1 MPAPEGQTILLVE
14 DNQSIQA
21 LFAAQL
27 RLEGF
32 TVLTARHVD
41 ETLQICKEY
50 PEPINLL
57 VADVLLPKTG
67 ELQVLGFAKSKPS
80 QANGVDLAQ
89 KVRFKRPEARVLFIS
104 GHSDP
109 ELDRMGVFKPP
120 WPLLRKPF
128 NPDTLVAAVQQVLQT
143 NYPPWVY

>member
-1 MPAPEGQTILLVE
+1 MPSSESPTILFVE
-14 DNQSIQA
+14 DDQSIQT
-21 LFAAQL
+21 LFTAQL

-32 TVLTARHVD
+32 TVLTARHID
-41 ETLQICKEY
+41 ETLRICKEY
-50 PEPINLL
+50 REPINLL

-80 QANGVDLAQ
+80 QVNGVELAQ

-104 GHSDP
+104 GHSDH
-109 ELDRMGVFKPP
+109 ELDRMGVFKQP

-128 NPDTLVAAVQQVLQT
+128 NPGTLVTAVQRVLRT